1 MVLGPL
7 GLGDGKIVG
16 DRGPEFPGRGP
27 HHARNRGP
35 QTARFWLAGVI
46 GRDGVEQYD
55 PLDLLCA
62 AIRLSLKKGSWEK

>member
-16 DRGPEFPGRGP
+16 DRGPEFPG
-27 HHARNRGP
+27 RGP